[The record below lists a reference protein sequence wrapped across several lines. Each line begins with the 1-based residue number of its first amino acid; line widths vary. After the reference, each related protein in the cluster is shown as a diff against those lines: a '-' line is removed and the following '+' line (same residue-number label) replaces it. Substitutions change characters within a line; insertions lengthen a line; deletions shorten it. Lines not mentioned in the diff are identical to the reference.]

1 MATKLY
7 VYTNSV
13 LLQAHSGASNVFSH
27 KGDSRVYIKLLGVV
41 PFLILFQQPIIM
53 KYQYRVLN
61 STMMFD
67 RHTRCVSFKTNTSA
81 AKKAKEMYFLDL
93 DSTINKR
100 ACKVKKKVVHM

>member
-1 MATKLY
+1 
-7 VYTNSV
+7 
-13 LLQAHSGASNVFSH
+13 
-27 KGDSRVYIKLLGVV
+27 
-41 PFLILFQQPIIM
+41 
-53 KYQYRVLN
+53 
-61 STMMFD
+61 MFD